1 MPPLAAGIIPL
12 LLSAVPAGIGAVE
25 SLTASSGPSFSDQQK
40 QMEQQATAD
49 AEKQAKAD
57 AAQKAAALKRSAPD
71 AQAQTGGS
79 LTDAPFASL
88 VSSISGVPSN
98 IQEAMRALG
107 LGGEGSQPQQPEL
120 AFSGG
125 S

>member
-1 MPPLAAGIIPL
+1 MPAAILVPILASVAG
-12 LLSAVPAGIGAVE
+12 AG
-25 SLTASSGPSFSDQQK
+25 ASFGLEKAFTPSGPSFSDQQH
-40 QMEQQATAD
+40 QMEQQAAAD

-107 LGGEGSQPQQPEL
+107 LGGESSQPQQPEL

>member
-1 MPPLAAGIIPL
+1 MPVAIPL
-12 LLSAVPAGIGAVE
+12 IVGTLVSTLGPKLFSGGN
-25 SLTASSGPSFSDQQK
+25 SGPSLADSQK

-49 AEKQAKAD
+49 AEKQAKSD

-107 LGGEGSQPQQPEL
+107 LSGEGSQPQQPEL